1 MTPYI
6 ILILAVDAAVL
17 IAMTLRGAKR
27 GFAGT
32 FSQVFSLAVAI
43 VVVVLVSSVIHGYQ
57 NGDRS
62 NLIIGILLLI
72 VMGAVYKL
80 IRAVLT
86 SIRFLAALPILGIVD
101 KALGVVIGFIEGFAL
116 LYIAEYLLRMYL
128 LR

>member
-17 IAMTLRGAKR
+17 MVMTLQGAKR
-27 GFAGT
+27 GFADT
-32 FSQVFSLAVAI
+32 FSRVFSLIAAI
-43 VVVVLVSSVIHGYQ
+43 AVVVLISSVIHGYR
-57 NGDRS
+57 NGNLS

-72 VMGAVYKL
+72 VLGAVYKL
-80 IRAVLT
+80 IHAVLT
-86 SIRFLAALPILGIVD
+86 SIRFLAALPVLGIVD
-101 KALGVVIGFIEGFAL
+101 KVLGLVVGFLEGFAL

>member
-72 VMGAVYKL
+72 VLGAVYKL

-86 SIRFLAALPILGIVD
+86 SIRFLAALPILDIVD
-101 KALGVVIGFIEGFAL
+101 KALGLVIGFIEGFAL

>member
-72 VMGAVYKL
+72 VLGAVYKL

-101 KALGVVIGFIEGFAL
+101 KALGLVIGFTEGFAL

>member
-72 VMGAVYKL
+72 VLGAVYKL
-80 IRAVLT
+80 IRAVLA

-101 KALGVVIGFIEGFAL
+101 KALGLVIGFMEGFAL

>member
-72 VMGAVYKL
+72 VLGAVYKL

-101 KALGVVIGFIEGFAL
+101 KALGLVIGFIEGFAM

>member
-72 VMGAVYKL
+72 VLGAVYKL

-101 KALGVVIGFIEGFAL
+101 KALGLVIGFIEGFAL

>member
-72 VMGAVYKL
+72 VLGAVYKL

-101 KALGVVIGFIEGFAL
+101 KALGLVIGFMEGFAL